1 MKVKDA
7 MSKKVDYVFTKS
19 KVKNISKLIFI
30 HQINGVP
37 VLSGKRVIGFITER
51 DILAKFFP
59 SIQEYIE
66 DPVNTSNFEKME
78 RKISEIFDLTADKIM
93 SKRLVT
99 IEPDAPILRAQSLM
113 LSHKVGRLPVV
124 DKRGNLI
131 GIISKGDIFKALV
144 GKRLHK

>member
-30 HQINGVP
+30 HEINGVP

-99 IEPDAPILRAQSLM
+99 IEADAPILRAQSLM